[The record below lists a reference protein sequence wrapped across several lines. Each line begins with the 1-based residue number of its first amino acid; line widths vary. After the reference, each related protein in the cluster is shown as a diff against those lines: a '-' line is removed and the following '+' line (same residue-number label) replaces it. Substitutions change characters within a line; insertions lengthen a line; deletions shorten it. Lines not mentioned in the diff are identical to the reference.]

1 MKMYPKPIKGETNQT
16 YIKALET
23 EIINYV
29 ELKLGMEDHMG
40 VHLKRVPDFYMYY
53 ESIKERI
60 KVKKERLKQV
70 MKEDT
75 CIFCGDLTIIWY
87 ESRYNGYMG
96 RCDRCESEWRES

>member
-1 MKMYPKPIKGETNQT
+1 MNPKPIKGETNQT

-40 VHLKRVPDFYMYY
+40 VYLKRITDYYMYY

-60 KVKKERLKQV
+60 KIKQERLKEV

>member
-1 MKMYPKPIKGETNQT
+1 MRMYPKPIEGETNQT

-29 ELKLGMEDHMG
+29 ELKLAMEDHMG
-40 VHLKRVPDFYMYY
+40 IHLERVPDFYMYY

-60 KVKKERLKQV
+60 KKKKERLKQV

-87 ESRYNGYMG
+87 EPSYNGYMG
-96 RCDRCESEWRES
+96 RCDKCKSEWRES

>member
-1 MKMYPKPIKGETNQT
+1 MYPKPIKGETNQT

-60 KVKKERLKQV
+60 KLKQERLKQV

-75 CIFCGDLTIIWY
+75 CIFCGELTIIWY

>member
-1 MKMYPKPIKGETNQT
+1 MYPKPIKGETNQT

-96 RCDRCESEWRES
+96 RCDRCKSEWRES

>member
-1 MKMYPKPIKGETNQT
+1 MYPKPIEGETNQT

-23 EIINYV
+23 EIINYT
-29 ELKLGMEDHMG
+29 ELKLAMEDHMG
-40 VHLKRVPDFYMYY
+40 VHLERVPDFFMYY

-60 KVKKERLKQV
+60 KVKKDRLKQV

-87 ESRYNGYMG
+87 ETRYNGYMG
-96 RCDRCESEWRES
+96 RCDSCESEWRES

>member
-1 MKMYPKPIKGETNQT
+1 MYPKPIEGETNQT

-29 ELKLGMEDHMG
+29 ELKLAMEDHMG
-40 VHLKRVPDFYMYY
+40 IHLERVPDFYMYY

-60 KVKKERLKQV
+60 KLKKERLKQV

-96 RCDRCESEWRES
+96 RCDRCKSEWRES

>member
-1 MKMYPKPIKGETNQT
+1 MYPKPIEGETNQT

-23 EIINYV
+23 EIVNYV
-29 ELKLGMEDHMG
+29 ELKLAMEDHMG
-40 VHLKRVPDFYMYY
+40 VHLERVPDFYMYY

-60 KVKKERLKQV
+60 NLKKERLRQV

-96 RCDRCESEWRES
+96 RCDSCKSEWRES

>member
-60 KVKKERLKQV
+60 KLKQERLKQV

-75 CIFCGDLTIIWY
+75 CIFCGELTIIWY

>member
-60 KVKKERLKQV
+60 KMKKERLKQV

-96 RCDRCESEWRES
+96 RCDRCKSEWRES

>member
-1 MKMYPKPIKGETNQT
+1 MPIIFETNK
-16 YIKALET
+16 INEDKLISISKANQLEVQLLNDKIRNLYNKNMD
-23 EIINYV
+23 E
-29 ELKLGMEDHMG
+29 
-40 VHLKRVPDFYMYY
+40 
-53 ESIKERI
+53 ERI

-96 RCDRCESEWRES
+96 RCDRCKSEWRES